1 MSEADVINR
10 RAGSV
15 QLSERRAE
23 STDSNEIEN
32 DEESAIM

>member
-10 RAGSV
+10 RAGSL
-15 QLSERRAE
+15 QLSERRPE
-23 STDSNEIEN
+23 SSDSNEIEN